1 MSIILGSIV
10 LLFCSCRITPTN
22 IRKPAVAGQ
31 FYPSDPN
38 QLNTMLNFFLS
49 NVPPIEAKLFEK
61 MELFAIV
68 VPHAGYI
75 FSGQV
80 AAYGFKLLEGQRY
93 DTVIILGLS
102 HRGMLRDTA
111 AIWPDGHF
119 LTPLGKIPIDE
130 NVAKELMKATTLIQ
144 KNYSAHLYEH
154 SIEVEVPFIQKV
166 MPASSIV
173 PILLGNPELN
183 ICRQVGESI
192 ASVIIK
198 NQHKKKKILIVCS
211 TDMSHYPNYK
221 DAVSVDNEMLKVL
234 TQLNPEMLRFKS
246 EKILLS
252 GKIPNLGCTFCSE
265 GALYTTLYA
274 CKKLGCDKVEV
285 LKYAN
290 SGDTPYGEKDR
301 VVGYCAV
308 GIFKSKDIERKG
320 ETAMKEK
327 SVAAEG
333 ERFYLPEEI
342 QKELL
347 RLARESISTALEK
360 REISYEPKHEELTKS
375 AAVFVTLRK
384 RGQLRGCIGTTVP
397 QEPLYKAVIHMA
409 KEAAFN
415 DPRFPPV
422 EKSELKD
429 IEIEISVLSP
439 LRLVNS
445 ADEIIPKV
453 HGVYVR
459 QGFRG
464 GLYLPQV
471 WEETGWTKEE
481 FLNSLCAHKAGLPE
495 NAWKSKNTQ
504 IYVFTVF
511 SFEEK
516 K

>member
-1 MSIILGSIV
+1 
-10 LLFCSCRITPTN
+10 
-22 IRKPAVAGQ
+22 
-31 FYPSDPN
+31 
-38 QLNTMLNFFLS
+38 
-49 NVPPIEAKLFEK
+49 
-61 MELFAIV
+61 
-68 VPHAGYI
+68 
-75 FSGQV
+75 
-80 AAYGFKLLEGQRY
+80 
-93 DTVIILGLS
+93 
-102 HRGMLRDTA
+102 
-111 AIWPDGHF
+111 
-119 LTPLGKIPIDE
+119 
-130 NVAKELMKATTLIQ
+130 
-144 KNYSAHLYEH
+144 
-154 SIEVEVPFIQKV
+154 
-166 MPASSIV
+166 
-173 PILLGNPELN
+173 
-183 ICRQVGESI
+183 
-192 ASVIIK
+192 
-198 NQHKKKKILIVCS
+198 
-211 TDMSHYPNYK
+211 
-221 DAVSVDNEMLKVL
+221 
-234 TQLNPEMLRFKS
+234 
-246 EKILLS
+246 
-252 GKIPNLGCTFCSE
+252 
-265 GALYTTLYA
+265 LYTTLYA
-274 CKKLGCDKVEV
+274 CKKLGGDKVEI

-308 GIFKSKDIERKG
+308 GIFRSKDIGREG
-320 ETAMKEK
+320 ETSMKDRGANVEEEK
-327 SVAAEG
+327 
-333 ERFYLPEEI
+333 FYLPEEV

-347 RLARESISTALEK
+347 RIARESISTALDGKEV
-360 REISYEPKHEELTKS
+360 SYEPKYEELNRS

-409 KEAAFN
+409 REAAFS

-422 EKSELKD
+422 GKSELKD

-439 LRLVNS
+439 LKLVSS

-453 HGVYVR
+453 HGVYIR